1 MHPTPMHHRGS
12 DARPRGTPHE
22 EVRLAAGTDRARR
35 RRRGRRRSRAGE
47 RRRSSRRRGAPD
59 RRRGHREHRRLL
71 GRAVLGQAGADER
84 PRAPGT
90 AHRLRRL
97 LARGGDASDAL
108 GLLTAPHTARVYVDG
123 ATKQRVQ
130 VTEQLAERDVIRNGS
145 TVWTWDSE
153 ERAATKVTLPS
164 RSAET
169 PGYGTTTPGDVAE
182 RAIDAITPT
191 TEVSKPVATS
201 VAGHDAWLLTLTPKS
216 SDTLVGTVQLAVDQ
230 QTGLPLRASVTA
242 AGKDDPAFQ
251 VGFTSLSYGAP
262 AARLFAFTP
271 PSGADV
277 TTKDLSDADPGTHG
291 NGSGHGVADHGATVT
306 GSGWDTVVA
315 LPAGTADST
324 GLGSEA
330 SGLLDQLTT
339 AVDGGRALQT
349 SLVSVYLADDGR
361 VLAGAVPVATL
372 VAAAK

>member
-1 MHPTPMHHRGS
+1 MKKSVWLPALIAPVVVAGAVAAPALANAAAPPVAGEHPTAAAVIASIAGSS
-12 DARPRGTPHE
+12 DAQYSGK
-22 EVRLAAGTDRARR
+22 LAQTSDLGLPELPT
-35 RRRGRRRSRAGE
+35 GSGG
-47 RRRSSRRRGAPD
+47 SSL
-59 RRRGHREHRRLL
+59 E
-71 GRAVLGQAGADER
+71 
-84 PRAPGT
+84 
-90 AHRLRRL
+90 
-97 LARGGDASDAL
+97 GDASDAL

-277 TTKDLSDADPGTHG
+277 TTKDLSDIPGASG
-291 NGSGHGVADHGATVT
+291 DGRGHGAPDHGGATVT
-306 GSGWDTVVA
+306 GSGWDTVVT